1 MLGPLGREGQKERE
15 RMGEEEEKGRLGHGG
30 KGRRKE
36 KGRLGHGCG
45 PVLKFFFFTL
55 S

>member
-1 MLGPLGREGQKERE
+1 
-15 RMGEEEEKGRLGHGG
+15 MGEEEEKGRLGHGG